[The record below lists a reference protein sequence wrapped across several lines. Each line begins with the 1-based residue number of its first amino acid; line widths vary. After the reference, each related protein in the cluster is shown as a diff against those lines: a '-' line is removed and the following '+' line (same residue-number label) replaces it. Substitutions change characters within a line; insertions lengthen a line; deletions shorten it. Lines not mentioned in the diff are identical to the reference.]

1 MATITDIEKLRPEL
15 LTMSLAELERR
26 RNEIDMAIAQKAA
39 AEEAE
44 RRNRMV
50 AEATERVEG
59 VVAGLKWLHAEG
71 FLSDKMTEALTTG
84 AGAFNPG
91 MFIRPPRSVEDVLTA
106 KRPVAKRTRR
116 RRLPDGTL
124 VPSKASLGQK

>member
-1 MATITDIEKLRPEL
+1 MAIITDVEKLRPEL
-15 LTMSLAELERR
+15 LSLSVAELERR

-50 AEATERVEG
+50 AEATERVES

-71 FLSDKMTEALTTG
+71 FLGAKVTEAFSRG
-84 AGAFNPG
+84 DGQFNPG
-91 MFIRPPRSVEDVLTA
+91 LYIRPPRSVDEVLT
-106 KRPVAKRTRR
+106 RPAAKRTRR
-116 RRLPDGTL
+116 RRMPDGTL
-124 VPSKASLGQK
+124 VPSKASLKS